1 MVYEKDAGEG
11 MKKSLRREKEMLW
24 SIVVVVNRE
33 KGKVSRRKASLTSMA
48 LSFFFVSVPSYFVKG
63 QRETLPRY
71 ANPSKSNFQRRA
83 PVQSTKQAAG
93 GSGVCMLL
101 PFSRDAEM
109 SLYFSCNLVLFIYL
123 FS

>member
-48 LSFFFVSVPSYFVKG
+48 LSFFLSLFLLILSRGKERRCLDTPTQANRISSDG
-63 QRETLPRY
+63 PR
-71 ANPSKSNFQRRA
+71 SNQ
-83 PVQSTKQAAG
+83 QNKLLAG
-93 GSGVCMLL
+93 VGFAC
-101 PFSRDAEM
+101 FSRFPETPKCPCIFLA
-109 SLYFSCNLVLFIYL
+109 I
-123 FS
+123 